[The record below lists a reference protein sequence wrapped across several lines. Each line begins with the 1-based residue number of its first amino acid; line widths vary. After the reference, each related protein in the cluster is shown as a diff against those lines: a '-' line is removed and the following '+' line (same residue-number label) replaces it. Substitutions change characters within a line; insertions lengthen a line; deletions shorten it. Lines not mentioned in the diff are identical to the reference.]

1 MTKYSIDD
9 ITNILVTGDIV
20 SIETDDGLVFDG
32 VYYGVVIDDPDFGD
46 FVYFT
51 PFDNSFHAL
60 MIDEISNIK
69 LIDRPL

>member
-32 VYYGVVIDDPDFGD
+32 VYYGVEIDDPDFVD